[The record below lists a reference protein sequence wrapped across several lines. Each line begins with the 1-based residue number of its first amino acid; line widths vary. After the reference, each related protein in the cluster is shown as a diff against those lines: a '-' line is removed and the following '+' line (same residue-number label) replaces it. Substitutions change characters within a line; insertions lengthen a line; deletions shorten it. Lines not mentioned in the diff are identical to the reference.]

1 MYIYIRTDNYK
12 LTYGFKKLT
21 FPISMIINKLCI
33 PIKKKKIIALILLK
47 SNEN

>member
-21 FPISMIINKLCI
+21 LLISTIINKLCI
-33 PIKKKKIIALILLK
+33 PIKKNQ
-47 SNEN
+47 S